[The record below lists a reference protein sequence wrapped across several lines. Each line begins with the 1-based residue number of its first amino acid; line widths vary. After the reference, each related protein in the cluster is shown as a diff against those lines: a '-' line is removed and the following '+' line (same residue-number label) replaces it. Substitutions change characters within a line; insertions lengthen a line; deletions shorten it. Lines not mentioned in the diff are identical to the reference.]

1 MSIAVQV
8 ADDGV
13 DLNDN
18 VLGNLGLYGLS
29 FNHLF
34 ESDVLLV
41 SLCGRDLA
49 EHLEIARH
57 NDARD
62 VTGYIL
68 QKFST

>member
-1 MSIAVQV
+1 MQV

-18 VLGNLGLYGLS
+18 VLGTLGLYGLS